1 MRSPCSVA
9 EAGCYLLPS
18 TNMTDPRT
26 TQLAQNLI
34 RYSCRVQAGEHVLL
48 DIIDAPDEIAI
59 ELIRAVRAVGGHPHV
74 NVRHTRVMREM
85 LCRATEEQYS
95 LIAGKELAEMEKMA
109 AYIAIRGGQNSFEN
123 SDVPAESMKLVQRL
137 MKDVHN
143 HRVCKTKWCV
153 LRWPTPSM
161 AQGAGMS
168 TEAFEDFYFRCCLA
182 DYGQLKLAMDR
193 LAERMMKT
201 DRVRIVGP
209 GTDLSFS
216 IKGMPAIPCAGEFNI
231 PDGEVFT
238 APVRDS
244 VNGVVTYTAPTI
256 YQGIPF
262 DGIRLRFEN
271 GRIVEA
277 TCNGKDEALNKILDS
292 DEGARFIGEF
302 ALGVN
307 PEVLQPMRDILFDEK
322 IAGSFHF
329 TPGQAYENC
338 DNGNK
343 SQVHWDLVCIQR
355 AEYGGGEIYFD
366 DELIRKDGIFLDPE
380 LAILNP
386 AHH

>member
-1 MRSPCSVA
+1 
-9 EAGCYLLPS
+9 
-18 TNMTDPRT
+18 MTDPRT
-26 TQLAQNLI
+26 TQLAQSLI
-34 RYSCRVQAGEHVLL
+34 RHSCRVQPGEHVLL
-48 DIIDAPDEIAI
+48 EIIDAPDEIAI
-59 ELIRAVRAVGGHPHV
+59 ELIRAVRAAGGCPHV
-74 NVRHTRVMREM
+74 NLRHARVTSEM
-85 LCRATEEQYS
+85 FAGATDAQYES
-95 LIAGKELAEMEKMA
+95 IAGIELAEMTAMD
-109 AYIAIRGGQNSFEN
+109 AYIAIRGGYNSFEL
-123 SDVPAESMKLVQRL
+123 SGVPAEKMKLAQKHL
-137 MKDVHN
+137 SAVHN
-143 HRVCKTKWCV
+143 QRVCHTKWCV
-153 LRWPTPSM
+153 LRWPNPAM

-182 DYGQLKLAMDR
+182 DYDKLKVAMDR
-193 LAERMMKT
+193 LAERMMRT
-201 DRVRIVGP
+201 DRVQIKGP

-216 IKGMPAIPCAGEFNI
+216 IKGMPAISCAGELNI

-244 VNGVVTYTAPTI
+244 VNGTILYTAPTV

-262 DGIRLRFEN
+262 DGIRLTFRD
-271 GRIVEA
+271 GKIVKAE
-277 TCNGKDEALNKILDS
+277 CNGDSAALNKILDT
-292 DEGARFIGEF
+292 DEGSRYIGEF

-338 DNGNK
+338 DNGNR

-355 AEYGGGEIYFD
+355 KDYGGGEMYFD
-366 DELIRKDGIFLDPE
+366 GELVRKDGIFTDPE

-386 AHH
+386 AQH

>member
-1 MRSPCSVA
+1 
-9 EAGCYLLPS
+9 
-18 TNMTDPRT
+18 MTDPRT
-26 TQLAQNLI
+26 TQLAQSLI
-34 RYSCRVQAGEHVLL
+34 RHSCRVQPGEHVLL
-48 DIIDAPDEIAI
+48 EIIDAPDEIAI
-59 ELIRAVRAVGGHPHV
+59 ELIRAVRAAGGCPHV
-74 NVRHTRVMREM
+74 NLRHARVTSEM
-85 LCRATEEQYS
+85 FAGATDAQYES
-95 LIAGKELAEMEKMA
+95 IAGFELAELRPA
-109 AYIAIRGGQNSFEN
+109 GGWSGMCGGSTGFEL
-123 SDVPAESMKLVQRL
+123 SGVPAEKMKLAQKHL
-137 MKDVHN
+137 SAVHN
-143 HRVCKTKWCV
+143 QRVCHTKWCV
-153 LRWPTPSM
+153 LRWPNPAM

-182 DYGQLKLAMDR
+182 DYDKLKVAMDR
-193 LAERMMKT
+193 LAERMMRT
-201 DRVRIVGP
+201 DRVQIKGP

-216 IKGMPAIPCAGEFNI
+216 IKGMPAISCAGELNI

-244 VNGVVTYTAPTI
+244 VNGTILYTAPTV

-262 DGIRLRFEN
+262 DGIRLTFRD
-271 GRIVEA
+271 GKIVKAE
-277 TCNGKDEALNKILDS
+277 CNGDSAALNKILDT
-292 DEGARFIGEF
+292 DEGSRYIGEF

-338 DNGNK
+338 DNGNR

-355 AEYGGGEIYFD
+355 KDYGGGEMYFD
-366 DELIRKDGIFLDPE
+366 GELVRKDGIFTDPE

-386 AHH
+386 AQH